1 MAEFMTIAI
10 LVILFAILV
19 ILFAVFLGCGI
30 IFLCGL
36 WREVVRAVKSMGG

>member
-10 LVILFAILV
+10 LAILFAIMV
-19 ILFAVFLGCGI
+19 ILFAVFLGYGI

-36 WREVVRAVKSMGG
+36 WLEVVRAVKSMWG